1 MRVPLDARIRTSDG
15 HDAGNVR
22 RVLIDPAWERITGFV
37 VSTGRLLGREVIV
50 GEDAFVEGAS
60 PGVLTLRLSKAELEA
75 QPSFAESDYVPPP
88 STWAAPVTFGLP
100 PSAYLWPV
108 ESAPEPTPES
118 MTPAIR
124 KGDTVKDRDG
134 DVVGVVQEIRF
145 DERSGGLTGLVVKV
159 GAGLERLIGGGELA
173 EISQAD
179 ILRIVAGEVRLAI
192 DREEMVASRHE
203 TETR

>member
-1 MRVPLDARIRTSDG
+1 MRIPLDARIRTSDG

-22 RVLIDPAWERITGFV
+22 RVLIDPTGERITGFV

-75 QPSFAESDYVPPP
+75 QPSFEERDYVPPP

-108 ESAPEPTPES
+108 GSTPEPAPESTTPT
-118 MTPAIR
+118 MTPTIK

-145 DERSGGLTGLVVKV
+145 DERSGGLTGLLVKV
-159 GAGLERLIGGGELA
+159 GAGLQRLIGGGELA
-173 EISQAD
+173 EISHDD
-179 ILRIVAGEVRLAI
+179 ILR
-192 DREEMVASRHE
+192 
-203 TETR
+203 

>member
-1 MRVPLDARIRTSDG
+1 MRIPLDARIRTSDG

-50 GEDAFVEGAS
+50 GEDAFAEGAS

-75 QPSFAESDYVPPP
+75 QPSFEESDYVPPP

-108 ESAPEPTPES
+108 ESAPAPAPES
-118 MTPAIR
+118 ATPAIK

-134 DVVGVVQEIRF
+134 DVVGVVQEVRF

-159 GAGLERLIGGGELA
+159 AAGLERLIGGGELA

-192 DREEMVASRHE
+192 DREEIVASRQE